1 MNNRSYGWRSKVAR
15 LALMLGLS
23 LFCAGVCPF
32 TQAAETAKTAMPQGD
47 LVFLPAFQMAEMI
60 RTGKITSSE
69 AVEAYLAQIE
79 KHNRKLNAIVM
90 LDVAGARKRAREADE
105 AFKRGEIWGP
115 LHGVPVTIKDNYA
128 TAGLKTTSSIPSL
141 ADYVPKSDAT
151 VVRRIKK
158 AGAVILGKTHL
169 PPMGLDVQSRS
180 PLFGVTNNPWDIN
193 RTVGGS
199 SGGEG
204 AAVAAGFS
212 ALGMGN
218 DIGGSIRI
226 PSHFCGIYG
235 IKPTENFVSSFGNA
249 PGLSM
254 GGARSVRHMIC
265 NGPMARSIE
274 DLKLAMTIIAGPD
287 QRLPDVP
294 EVDLRPVKPR
304 PLSELRI
311 TWMDDFGGVPV
322 TVETKEALKAFMD
335 KLSARGCKVEKYSGS
350 VFEPYRKNLQEAMDL
365 YKLREADFSEADYQ
379 TVWTTY
385 GELMDLEV
393 GASQPSVFRLLNY
406 LGGSGYRRGVP
417 MISMVFPQSYE
428 KYLRV
433 MTRRDFIVAAMDDFM
448 LSRDVLICPVTSTP
462 AFNHMKPRRLLF
474 DIFALYEEP
483 VMVDDIP
490 VKYLVTNTSYTS
502 VFNLT
507 GSPVVVMPVGY
518 TKSGL
523 PIGVQI
529 VGKRWRDMELLGIA
543 GELDK
548 AAGQYRR
555 PPGY

>member
-1 MNNRSYGWRSKVAR
+1 MNNRSYGCMSKVAR
-15 LALMLGLS
+15 LVLIPGLI
-23 LFCAGVCPF
+23 LFLAGVCPF
-32 TQAAETAKTAMPQGD
+32 AQAAETAKRAIPQGD
-47 LVFLPAFQMAEMI
+47 LVFLPAHQLVDMI
-60 RTGKITSSE
+60 RTGKITSAE
-69 AVEAYLAQIE
+69 LVEAYLAQIE
-79 KHNRKLNAIVM
+79 KHNRKLNAIVT
-90 LDVAGARKRAREADE
+90 LDAEGARKRAREADE

-128 TAGLKTTSSIPSL
+128 TEGLKTTSSLPSL

-151 VVRRIKK
+151 VVKRIRK

-180 PLFGVTNNPWDIN
+180 PLFGVTNNPWDLS

-226 PSHFCGIYG
+226 PAHFCGIYG

-249 PGLSM
+249 PGRSM

-287 QRLPDVP
+287 QRLADVP
-294 EVDLRPVKPR
+294 EVDLKPVQSR
-304 PLSELRI
+304 PLADLRI

-322 TVETKEALKAFMD
+322 TVETKEALKAFVD

-350 VFEPYRKNLQEAMDL
+350 IFEPYRKNLQEAMDL
-365 YKLREADFSEADYQ
+365 YKLRESDFSKADYQ
-379 TVWTTY
+379 SVWTTY

-393 GASQPSVFRLLNY
+393 GANQPPLFRLLNY
-406 LGGSGYRRGVP
+406 LAGSGYRSGVP

-433 MTRRDFIVAAMDDFM
+433 MTRRDFFVVAMDDFM

-462 AFNHMKPRRLLF
+462 AFKHMTPDRLVF
-474 DIFALYEEP
+474 DIFAIYDAPLK
-483 VMVDDIP
+483 VDDVP
-490 VKYLVTNTSYTS
+490 VKYLVANTSYTS

-523 PIGVQI
+523 PIGVQM